1 MTATYNGWIV
11 LLSPFVAMLASY
23 LAFDMT
29 SRVAVSFGRTARLW
43 LIGGALSMG
52 AGIWA
57 THALGM
63 LALGSPVAVGYDAAL
78 TLVSL
83 LVAAGASGFALYL
96 ASNDSPG
103 RLGLSAGGVAMA
115 LGIVAAQYAGTAS
128 MAISTPVQY
137 DLGMFSASL
146 GIAVVA
152 SLAAVWL
159 AFRARDRA
167 GWWLY
172 AKVGSAAL
180 MGVAITGMHYTCMI
194 CARIT
199 PDALPVPG
207 AQIGNTGMTIA
218 IAVVAFAVLCVTLVL
233 SAYDSQLASKTA
245 RMATSLKAANDELQ
259 RTALHDTLTKLPN
272 RILLEDRIGQ
282 AIVSAR
288 RSGEQCAVLFVDL
301 DRFKVVNDS
310 LGHFAGDELLK
321 AVAQRLRA
329 AVRGEDTVSRLGGD
343 EFVILLRAISKTE
356 DAAIV
361 AGKILEALRVP
372 VSVQGREL
380 PISLSIGISIF
391 PVHGEAG
398 RELIANADAAM
409 YQAKKSGRNQFQFFG
424 AELET
429 FYSDLLSL
437 EIDLRHAL
445 DRGEFELHYQ
455 PKFSVDADEVTG
467 WEALLRWR
475 HPKKGFIK
483 PDEFMPL
490 AEDTGL
496 IVPIGEWML
505 REVCAQIR
513 AWQRQGLPALRT
525 AVNISGV
532 QLRQKALVGFLEQ
545 ALQDHGLAPECL
557 ELEITESVVMQDVVN
572 MGVVLGRLRRMG
584 VQVAIDD
591 FGTGYSSLA
600 YLKRLPIHTIKID
613 RSFVRDVARDPD
625 DAAIVSAIVALA
637 HNLRLKVIAEGVE
650 HPTQLEF
657 LRSLEVDEYQGYLR
671 SRPLS
676 PEDLVRFLAAPQGKG
691 GRAHLP
697 LPAPVV

>member
-1 MTATYNGWIV
+1 MIGTYNGWLV
-11 LLSPFVAMLASY
+11 LLSLFMAMLASY
-23 LAFDMT
+23 LAFDLA
-29 SRVAVSFGRTARLW
+29 SRIAVSTGRSARLW
-43 LIGGALSMG
+43 LAGSGLCMG
-52 AGIWA
+52 AGVWA
-57 THALGM
+57 THMLGM
-63 LALGSPVAVGYDAAL
+63 LALDLPFAVGFGVSPTLLSMLAA
-78 TLVSL
+78 V
-83 LVAAGASGFALYL
+83 GASGLGLYL
-96 ASNDSPG
+96 ASRGALN
-103 RLGLSAGGVAMA
+103 RLRLSTSGVSIG
-115 LGIVAAQYAGTAS
+115 LGIVAAQYLGTAS
-128 MAISTPVQY
+128 MAISASLRY
-137 DLGMFSASL
+137 DLGMLAAAT
-146 GIAVVA
+146 GIAVAA
-152 SLAAVWL
+152 SVGAVWL
-159 AFRARDRA
+159 GFTARDRA
-167 GWWLY
+167 AWWLY
-172 AKVGSAAL
+172 AKIGSATL
-180 MGVAITGMHYTCMI
+180 MSAAIAGMHYTAMVS
-194 CARIT
+194 ARFA
-199 PDALPVPG
+199 PDAVPAAG
-207 AQIGNTGMTIA
+207 AQISAAGITV
-218 IAVVAFAVLCVTLVL
+218 AVAAVAFAIMCVNLVL
-233 SAYDSQLASKTA
+233 SAYDSHLASKTA
-245 RMATSLKAANDELQ
+245 RMATSLKSANEELQ

-301 DRFKVVNDS
+301 DRFKIVNDS

-321 AVAQRLRA
+321 AVAQRLRSV
-329 AVRGEDTVSRLGGD
+329 VRGEDTVSRLGGD
-343 EFVILLRAISKTE
+343 EFVVLLRAISKTE
-356 DAAIV
+356 DAATV
-361 AGKILEALRVP
+361 AGKILESLKVP
-372 VSVQGREL
+372 VSVQGRDL

-391 PVHGEAG
+391 PTHGEAG

-424 AELET
+424 AEMET

-455 PKFSVDADEVTG
+455 PKFNVETEEIAG

-475 HPKKGFIK
+475 HPKKGLIK

-490 AEDTGL
+490 ADDTGL

-505 REVCAQIR
+505 REVCAQTR
-513 AWQRQGLPALRT
+513 AWQRQGLPGLRT

-532 QLRQKALVGFLEQ
+532 QLRQKGMVSLVERALL
-545 ALQDHGLAPECL
+545 DNGLAPESL

-584 VQVAIDD
+584 VQIAIDD

-600 YLKRLPIHTIKID
+600 YLKRLPIHTVKVD

-657 LRSLEVDEYQGYLR
+657 LRSLGVDEYQGYLR

-676 PEDLVRFLAAPQGKG
+676 AEDLARFLATPQGKG
-691 GRAHLP
+691 GRTHMP